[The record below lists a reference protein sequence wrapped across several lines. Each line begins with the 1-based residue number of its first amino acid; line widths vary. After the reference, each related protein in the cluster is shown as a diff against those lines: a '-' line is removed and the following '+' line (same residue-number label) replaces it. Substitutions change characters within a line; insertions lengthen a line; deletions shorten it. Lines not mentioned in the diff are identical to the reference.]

1 MDSWRAKPPKI
12 NKGARMLELICYIA
26 AVAIL
31 IAFTLVVV
39 SVCGF
44 FLLIMS
50 KNTLEIYGEIKE
62 AFRGRK

>member
-1 MDSWRAKPPKI
+1 
-12 NKGARMLELICYIA
+12 MLELICYIA
-26 AVAIL
+26 AL

-44 FLLIMS
+44 FLLIML
-50 KNTLEIYGEIKE
+50 KKTLEIYGEIKE

>member
-1 MDSWRAKPPKI
+1 MDSWRAKLPKI
-12 NKGARMLELICYIA
+12 NKGTRMLELICYIV

>member
-1 MDSWRAKPPKI
+1 
-12 NKGARMLELICYIA
+12 MLELICYIA

-50 KNTLEIYGEIKE
+50 KNILEIYGEIKE
-62 AFRGRK
+62 IFRGRK